1 MDILNYLYN
10 NIENDDQTSNLIVCL
25 LLSFKEK
32 INSEDDK
39 DLIVDNSLEK
49 VDYYK
54 HLFAIMKDNN
64 IINLTEPPKK
74 SF

>member
-1 MDILNYLYN
+1 M
-10 NIENDDQTSNLIVCL
+10 
-25 LLSFKEK
+25 LSFKEK

-64 IINLTEPPKK
+64 IINLTELPKNHLQNLTK
-74 SF
+74 ERYLYMSKKQDIQ

>member
-1 MDILNYLYN
+1 M
-10 NIENDDQTSNLIVCL
+10 
-25 LLSFKEK
+25 LSFKEK

-64 IINLTEPPKK
+64 IINLTELPKNHLQNLTK
-74 SF
+74 ERYLYMSKKQDIL